1 MISRLSELIG
11 LMSFKLAEYIILL
24 FPFTEVYLSE
34 KPELIMLI
42 VGFGGQGLFASRFLI
57 QWISSAVSYTHLRAN
72 ETREDRGWAR

>member
-11 LMSFKLAEYIILL
+11 LTSFKLAEYIILL

-42 VGFGGQGLFASRFLI
+42 VGFGGL
-57 QWISSAVSYTHLRAN
+57 
-72 ETREDRGWAR
+72 